1 MIARNLRE
9 MIDLPMVPNPIEKAI
24 VKQVIMAFVE
34 VAPVA
39 LPEGMFNQ
47 LVSGEQDLDAFNE
60 EFINEIND
68 RICIPIIS
76 KDVQYFIVQNVCT
89 VLFSSASTKKVRRQ
103 MAVRAMRDSLNANS
117 SVEFATKLND
127 MIDIPFVTDEKEQK
141 MAQHIVDTA
150 SNLFDTLVPEEVR
163 EMLQTSSP
171 SELREVRKNL
181 ILRLNEMIDIPFKSE
196 AEEEQYIENVVDFLL
211 RRYGLEKGTKFPA
224 EELEDIEHE
233 LECVEIQIEAQR
245 VVNAEK
251 EEDFKNKQKSLEKRK
266 KELSEILSKDSKPC
280 TA

>member
-1 MIARNLRE
+1 
-9 MIDLPMVPNPIEKAI
+9 
-24 VKQVIMAFVE
+24 
-34 VAPVA
+34 
-39 LPEGMFNQ
+39 
-47 LVSGEQDLDAFNE
+47 
-60 EFINEIND
+60 
-68 RICIPIIS
+68 
-76 KDVQYFIVQNVCT
+76 
-89 VLFSSASTKKVRRQ
+89 

-196 AEEEQYIENVVDFLL
+196 EEEEQYIENVVDFLL

-251 EEDFKNKQKSLEKRK
+251 EEDLKNKQKSLEKRK
-266 KELSEILSKDSKPC
+266 KELSEILSKDSEPC

>member
-1 MIARNLRE
+1 
-9 MIDLPMVPNPIEKAI
+9 MVPNPIKKAI

-76 KDVQYFIVQNVCT
+76 KDVQNFIVQNVCT
-89 VLFSSASTKKVRRQ
+89 VLFSSASTKKFRRQ

-127 MIDIPFVTDEKEQK
+127 MIDIPLSLMRKSKRWRNILLTRLL
-141 MAQHIVDTA
+141 IYLI
-150 SNLFDTLVPEEVR
+150 NLCLKKSGR
-163 EMLQTSSP
+163 CSRLLACQSSG
-171 SELREVRKNL
+171 R
-181 ILRLNEMIDIPFKSE
+181 
-196 AEEEQYIENVVDFLL
+196 
-211 RRYGLEKGTKFPA
+211 
-224 EELEDIEHE
+224 
-233 LECVEIQIEAQR
+233 
-245 VVNAEK
+245 
-251 EEDFKNKQKSLEKRK
+251 
-266 KELSEILSKDSKPC
+266 
-280 TA
+280 